1 LLLCKSDLS
10 CKCPANFS
18 GPLCEVA
25 SSEQSEPT
33 SVCSIQCDNGGIC
46 NKGVKDYSFL
56 KKHGFDVAELEHI
69 TNQTHNDRI
78 EHCICPIAFTG
89 LKCEVAVEKCGEN
102 DHVCLHGSTC
112 TQEGGNYSCDCEQAF
127 NGLDHFSGKYCQ
139 HKSTS
144 ICTPDNKPGSGKNKF
159 AFCVNNG
166 TCKKLVD
173 ENEE

>member
-1 LLLCKSDLS
+1 M
-10 CKCPANFS
+10 
-18 GPLCEVA
+18 
-25 SSEQSEPT
+25 
-33 SVCSIQCDNGGIC
+33 
-46 NKGVKDYSFL
+46 KDYSFL
-56 KKHGFDVAELEHI
+56 EKQGFDMNELEHI
-69 TNQTHNDRI
+69 TNQSHTEKI

-102 DHVCLHGSTC
+102 EHICLHGSTC
-112 TQEGGNYSCDCEQAF
+112 KQDGDNYTCNCDQAF
-127 NGLDHFSGKYCQ
+127 NGLDHFGGKYCQ

-144 ICTPDNKPGSGKNKF
+144 ICTPDKKPGSGKNKF